1 MGKILTHH
9 EIIGHI
15 AEQIESVITYPLIGV
30 FNYFFLRVWLVLLC
44 LIYTII
50 EQWKFFYGTTW
61 NVVSKSRLIFSHVMD
76 IVTSS
81 LLT

>member
-15 AEQIESVITYPLIGV
+15 AEQIEPVITYPLIGV

-50 EQWKFFYGTTW
+50 EQ
-61 NVVSKSRLIFSHVMD
+61 
-76 IVTSS
+76 
-81 LLT
+81 